1 MVVMGQP
8 PPATA
13 PAKPIVRRPPAYPD
27 RPPGDPAMVA
37 RGKAL
42 YGVQC
47 TICHGADA
55 RGGSGAELTGN

>member
-1 MVVMGQP
+1 
-8 PPATA
+8 
-13 PAKPIVRRPPAYPD
+13 
-27 RPPGDPAMVA
+27 MVA